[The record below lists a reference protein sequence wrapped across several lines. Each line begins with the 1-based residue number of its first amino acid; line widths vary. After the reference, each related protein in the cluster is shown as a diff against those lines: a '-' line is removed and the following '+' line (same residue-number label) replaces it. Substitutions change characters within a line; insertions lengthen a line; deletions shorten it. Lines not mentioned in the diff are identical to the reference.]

1 VASRA
6 PNPPAPLRRALLLG
20 LHLPASGARVEAS
33 GGRGSMGTVWIS
45 LVPPV
50 CRRVSHTRLL
60 RLLHAP
66 LLRRPHIHG
75 DVDLRV
81 RRAAH
86 DPSSS
91 VRSSIGVV
99 WHWHGLR
106 TNGFGRPRCG
116 STWSSRLATS
126 SSAPAPTAGSAGTG
140 EQQHLKLK
148 AAMASGLRW
157 RRRGGVDLT

>member
-6 PNPPAPLRRALLLG
+6 PNPPAPLRWALLLG

-33 GGRGSMGTVWIS
+33 GGKGSMGTVWIS

-50 CRRVSHTRLL
+50 CRR
-60 RLLHAP
+60 
-66 LLRRPHIHG
+66 PHIHG

-81 RRAAH
+81 QRAAH

-99 WHWHGLR
+99 GHWHGLR